1 MQREATNKET
11 SQLEPNCGAVICV
24 MCYISYFILHIL
36 PASLKGETNQLWH
49 LWIDECFSSTS
60 TTHIFLPV
68 FICIVFYVHVCVC
81 ILYICTENTMTT
93 TTGSSLF
100 FFSCLV
106 YERRTDI
113 AFWCFLIKFYC
124 RCTLIFCCCM
134 PLFIVIVLWNSFN
147 LNVYVCVYFCVSS
160 SYYSQFSA
168 QHTKNSL
175 FSFKKRGV
183 VLQFFFSNGWSSIVC
198 VLYRIKT

>member
-68 FICIVFYVHVCVC
+68 YLYCIYVHVCVC
-81 ILYICTENTMTT
+81 ILYRCTQNTMTT

-134 PLFIVIVLWNSFN
+134 PLYLLLLYYEIVLIWTCTYACTFVYHHLII
-147 LNVYVCVYFCVSS
+147 LNFLHNTQKTVYLV
-160 SYYSQFSA
+160 
-168 QHTKNSL
+168 L
-175 FSFKKRGV
+175 KRGV
-183 VLQFFFSNGWSSIVC
+183 SYYNFFFRTDDHLLSVYCIE
-198 VLYRIKT
+198 